1 MKPNV
6 FKSILL
12 SVVAFIV
19 FFLCYILSSF
29 VILFAFGIL
38 SKIPIVNTLLGWL
51 FHSRGDSPGEL
62 TVILSAVI
70 SYVATTSLVEKISKE
85 TATGGLSV
93 VLSGS
98 YILII
103 QSISLI
109 INIVSGGPF
118 IINIVL
124 IVSSI
129 SMIVRGKNNFG

>member
-6 FKSILL
+6 FKSILFSIL
-12 SVVAFIV
+12 SFLV
-19 FFLCYILSSF
+19 FFLSFLISSF
-29 VILFAFGIL
+29 AILFVFGIL
-38 SKIPIVNTLLGWL
+38 SRIPIVNTLLGW
-51 FHSRGDSPGEL
+51 FFKSRGDTPSLL
-62 TVILSAVI
+62 TLFLSAVI

-85 TATGGLSV
+85 TATGGLSL

-129 SMIVRGKNNFG
+129 SLIVRGKNNLE